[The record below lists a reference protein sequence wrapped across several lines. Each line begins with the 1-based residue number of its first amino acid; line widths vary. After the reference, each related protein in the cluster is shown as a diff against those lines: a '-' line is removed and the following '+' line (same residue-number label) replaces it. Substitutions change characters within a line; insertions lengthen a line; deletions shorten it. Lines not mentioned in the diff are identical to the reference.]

1 MMNIPVDKVVDS
13 RGLAG
18 VTVGSDDKVLYKM
31 RYTIE
36 KYSLKYPG

>member
-1 MMNIPVDKVVDS
+1 MNIPVDKVVDT

-18 VTVGSDDKVLYKM
+18 VAVVSDDEIYHKM